1 MTLPLGRYGVWR
13 LESLLDPGLARQIE
27 DLGYSTIWVGGSPEG
42 DLASVEALLAATERI
57 VVATGIVNIWKTP
70 ATEAAAAHHRLA
82 AAYPGR
88 FVLGVGIGHP
98 EHSTEYRSPYDTII
112 DFLDGLD
119 AAGVPRD
126 EVALAALGPKV
137 LKVAG
142 ERTAGAHPYLTT
154 PEHTRRARDLLGAG
168 PLLAP
173 EQKVVIDT
181 DPARARAIGRET
193 VKFYLGLSNYVSNL
207 RRLGWSD
214 DDLHGTGSDAL
225 VDALAVHGSADAVAP
240 QLTAHLDA
248 GADHVGVQVL
258 TEPGGDPLPALRELA
273 EALELSS

>member
-1 MTLPLGRYGVWR
+1 MTIPLGRYGVWR
-13 LESLLDPGLARQIE
+13 LESLLDPALARQIE

-70 ATEAAAAHHRLA
+70 AAAAAAAHHRLA

-154 PEHTRRARDLLGAG
+154 PEHTRQARDLLGAG

-248 GADHVGVQVL
+248 GADHVGIQVL

-273 EALELSS
+273 EALQLGS